1 MQYNYYGADIK
12 YNFDQIVDRTGTN
25 ALKLEGYKGY
35 IFNSDDS
42 LNLPF
47 KEDEYLELFF
57 AKEAGVLIESDT
69 TFVDHANRMVRLN
82 LACPRSY
89 LEEGLNRMADAINNK
104 HNEKFAG

>member
-1 MQYNYYGADIK
+1 MK

-47 KEDEYLELFF
+47 KEDESLELFF

-69 TFVDHANRMVRLN
+69 TFVYHANRMVRLN
-82 LACPRSY
+82 LACPKSY
-89 LEEGLNRMADAINNK
+89 LEEGLNSMPYAINNK